1 MKTKDKISKET
12 KTNKNKTNTN
22 TKNTK
27 VKKITKKEEKKLKE
41 QKEIKET
48 KSFLE
53 KVKKNN
59 PKLFKENE
67 ELSNFSEFYD
77 LPLKYGETVVRL
89 ISQTPTKLFVYW
101 DVSDKDKLEFE
112 EKFEKGFWNDTYPLL
127 LVQNKDTNETFEV
140 PVNDFANSWY
150 IDIKDKASNYV
161 ISLIRRF
168 KSKENISNE
177 NQDIFICSSN
187 EFLSSD
193 KHINYPNS
201 NYLRFKDLK
210 SSEEFLVKLDKA
222 QIKKTAQILN
232 IDENK
237 FEAFLK
243 NKEQSFL
250 SPSSQMEFL

>member
-1 MKTKDKISKET
+1 MKTKDKISKKT
-12 KTNKNKTNTN
+12 KINTN
-22 TKNTK
+22 AKNAK
-27 VKKITKKEEKKLKE
+27 VKRITKKEEKKLKE

-48 KSFLE
+48 KSFLA

-59 PKLFKENE
+59 PKLFKENK

-77 LPLKYGETVVRL
+77 LPLKYDETVVRL

-112 EKFEKGFWNDTYPLL
+112 EKFNKSFWNNTYPLL
-127 LVQNKDTNETFEV
+127 LVENKDTTETFEV

-150 IDIKDKASNYV
+150 IDIKDKASNYK

-168 KSKENISNE
+168 KNKENVSNE

-187 EFLSSD
+187 EFVSSD
-193 KHINYPNS
+193 KHINYAN
-201 NYLRFKDLK
+201 NEYLRFKNLGNN
-210 SSEEFLVKLDKA
+210 EEFLVKLDKA
-222 QIKKTAQILN
+222 QIKKTAHILN

-237 FEAFLK
+237 FEEFLE
-243 NKEQSFL
+243 NRNQSFL
-250 SPSSQMEFL
+250 SGSSQMEFL